1 MKKLILTILT
11 TITIL
16 GVNAQ
21 GNNLQFNQA
30 IFQEF
35 IVTVP
40 TNYDERFFSAGT
52 VTVPQGKIW
61 KITSSSAY
69 CTDINANDKMYEASI
84 KINNHILRF
93 EVGSNQTSP
102 IWLNSGNYTIWLANG
117 TSLYPKTIGS
127 ISGIE
132 FNIVP

>member
-11 TITIL
+11 TITIW

-35 IVTVP
+35 I
-40 TNYDERFFSAGT
+40 F
-52 VTVPQGKIW
+52 TVPQGYSERFFNAGTITVPQNKVW

-69 CTDINANDKMYEASI
+69 CTDINPNDQMYQAGI
-84 KINNHILRF
+84 KINNHLLRF
-93 EVGSNQTSP
+93 EERSHEPHP
-102 IWLNSGNYTIWLANG
+102 IWLNPGNYTIWLANG
-117 TSLYPKTIGS
+117 VTAYQKTIGS

-132 FNIVP
+132 FNLVP

>member
-1 MKKLILTILT
+1 MKKLILTIVT
-11 TITIL
+11 TITIW

-35 IVTVP
+35 IFTVP
-40 TNYDERFFSAGT
+40 SGYDERFFNAGT
-52 VTVPQGKIW
+52 ITVPQNKVW

-69 CTDINANDKMYEASI
+69 CTDNNAAEKMFEAGI

-93 EVGSNQTSP
+93 ENESHEPHP
-102 IWLNSGNYTIWLANG
+102 IWLNPGNYTIWLANG
-117 TSLYPKTIGS
+117 ASAYPKTIGS

-132 FNIVP
+132 FNLVP

>member
-1 MKKLILTILT
+1 MKKLIFTILT
-11 TITIL
+11 IITIL

-40 TNYDERFFSAGT
+40 INYDERFFNAGT
-52 VTVPQGKIW
+52 ITVPQDKIW

-69 CTDINANDKMYEASI
+69 CTDINPNDKMYEASI

-102 IWLNSGNYTIWLANG
+102 IWLNPGNYTIWLANG
-117 TSLYPKTIGS
+117 ASLYLKTIGS

-132 FNIVP
+132 FNLVP

>member
-1 MKKLILTILT
+1 MKKIFLTILT

-35 IVTVP
+35 IFTVP
-40 TNYDERFFSAGT
+40 SGYYERFFNAGT
-52 VTVPQGKIW
+52 ITVPQNKVW

-69 CTDINANDKMYEASI
+69 CTDISADERMYEAGI

-93 EVGSNQTSP
+93 EEESHEPHP
-102 IWLNSGNYTIWLANG
+102 IWLNPGDYTIWLANG
-117 TSLYPKTIGS
+117 TSNYLKTIGS

-132 FNIVP
+132 FNIIP

>member
-35 IVTVP
+35 IFTVP
-40 TNYDERFFSAGT
+40 SSYSERFFVAGT
-52 VTVPQGKIW
+52 ITVPQNKVW

-69 CTDINANDKMYEASI
+69 CTDINANDKMYEAGI
-84 KINNHILRF
+84 KINNHLLRF
-93 EVGSNQTSP
+93 EEESHEPHP
-102 IWLNSGNYTIWLANG
+102 IWLNPGNYNIWLANG
-117 TSLYPKTIGS
+117 YGAYPKTIGS